1 LTGHDIGATI
11 QPVAA
16 TTKFSSR
23 MDAKVLEGLRA
34 HAAREGRTLSAVL
47 TAAGA
52 QYLERATVRPA
63 FRTAAR
69 EVLDDHAELLERLA
83 R

>member
-1 LTGHDIGATI
+1 M
-11 QPVAA
+11 AA
-16 TTKFSSR
+16 VKFSSK
-23 MDAKVLEGLRA
+23 MDAKILKALRA

-47 TAAGA
+47 TASAE
-52 QYLERATVRPA
+52 QYLERVATRPA

-69 EVLDDHAELLERLA
+69 EVLDDHAELLTRLA

>member
-1 LTGHDIGATI
+1 M
-11 QPVAA
+11 AA
-16 TTKFSSR
+16 TVKFSSK
-23 MDAKVLEGLRA
+23 MDPKVLKGLRA

-47 TAAGA
+47 TAAA
-52 QYLERATVRPA
+52 EQYLERAAIRPA

-69 EVLDDHAELLERLA
+69 EVLEEHAELLERLA